1 MMIPVKVHM
10 MVRDSDDEVEILH
23 LDIRMSIPPQQGMWL
38 ILPGYF
44 DVEIKRVVYSM
55 EDNTVSV
62 TVTDVIE
69 MSKYREIKESM
80 ASLQKG

>member
-10 MVRDSDDEVEILH
+10 MVRDSDDEVDILH
-23 LDIRMSIPPQQGMWL
+23 LDIKMPIPPQQGMWL

-44 DVEIKRVVYSM
+44 DVEIKRVVYSV

-80 ASLQKG
+80 ASSNS

>member
-1 MMIPVKVHM
+1 MISVKVHM
-10 MVRDSDDEVEILH
+10 MVRNSNDEIDILH
-23 LDIRMSIPPQQGMWL
+23 LDIRMLIPPQQGMWL

-44 DVEIKRVVYSM
+44 DVEIKRVVYSV
-55 EDNTVSV
+55 EDNVVSV

-69 MSKYREIKESM
+69 MSKYREIKEGM